1 MISQCPIEV
10 AGWNAD
16 GLTFVVKSPEAFA
29 NLLPR
34 YFKHRNFRSFV
45 RQLVRQGAP
54 LVDGT
59 LFQMSRARAFCRLFS
74 NLAPLIQKIAAIAY
88 HRTSMASGNCART
101 AHSSPTGHRR
111 GGSSGAWHA
120 AQREAFVPRTVSCIF
135 PRPAVVAGLVC

>member
-45 RQLVRQGAP
+45 RQLVRRGAP

-59 LFQMSRARAFCRLFS
+59 LFQISRARAFCRLVQTS
-74 NLAPLIQKIAAIAY
+74 PL
-88 HRTSMASGNCART
+88 
-101 AHSSPTGHRR
+101 
-111 GGSSGAWHA
+111 
-120 AQREAFVPRTVSCIF
+120 
-135 PRPAVVAGLVC
+135 